1 VLVVSKLHSENMLS
15 TPDPIVGHAF
25 TVAKRF
31 AALCKEKLHATG
43 VSVVTNIG
51 KDAGQ
56 AVPHF
61 HIHVIP
67 KYPAARRELR
77 YTSRSEITPDEV
89 TELSKLLST
98 HQ

>member
-1 VLVVSKLHSENMLS
+1 VLVISKVHSENMLAAS
-15 TPDPIVGHAF
+15 DQMVEHSF

-43 VSVVTNIG
+43 ISVITNIG

-56 AVPHF
+56 VVPHF

-67 KYPAARRELR
+67 KYPTVQRELR
-77 YTSRSEITPDEV
+77 YNGRLEITPDEV
-89 TELSKLLST
+89 AELSALLSV